1 MGPVCTV
8 EGMVYFA
15 LGPAM
20 NRTALSQLRQSGRL
34 DDAFRLCSGGRGPFG
49 DGPAVGFNPVVP
61 SVRIPYHRTRNPPVN
76 VVEDSAVGCLIERWP
91 EEATV
96 VRTSDD
102 RWSVDLLS
110 WARNELSPV
119 SDPERYVDR
128 TGRLTVDRVHELIDR
143 FFGHYRS
150 LLLEQLLRPDAPRVS
165 NAEYRT
171 YEEKLR
177 QRRLSEFGTEAY
189 PLKDGPAET
198 VAWKNVCERDQW
210 TPPTMEV
217 GSLPALN
224 G

>member
-1 MGPVCTV
+1 
-8 EGMVYFA
+8 
-15 LGPAM
+15 
-20 NRTALSQLRQSGRL
+20 
-34 DDAFRLCSGGRGPFG
+34 
-49 DGPAVGFNPVVP
+49 
-61 SVRIPYHRTRNPPVN
+61 
-76 VVEDSAVGCLIERWP
+76 
-91 EEATV
+91 
-96 VRTSDD
+96 
-102 RWSVDLLS
+102 
-110 WARNELSPV
+110 
-119 SDPERYVDR
+119 
-128 TGRLTVDRVHELIDR
+128 VHELVDR